1 MDIVHHAAIGG
12 VGMLALQATGHD
24 VAGLAFVA
32 GSVIADLDVVF
43 IALGKRFYLRH
54 HQGISHSL
62 LLAPL
67 YAMAVAALLSPAL
80 GWTWTALV
88 AALAG
93 LWLHSVLD
101 LSNTFGMAPLAPLSK
116 RRWSLDAV
124 FFIDAAT
131 WVLTLA
137 ALAALYTWKE
147 AWIGAL
153 YFAVLSAYLGLRLW
167 QHKRVIDRLGC
178 LFAIPSSWHV
188 FEYYVYSENGVYRT
202 SRYNAV
208 TGCERDVAEIPR
220 PDPHIQSLATRSQV
234 YRDMQH
240 IARAL
245 RLTEVHSDKSGTTVV
260 ARDLAVRNF
269 GGRFARTELRFDSE
283 GNLVHETAAI

>member
-12 VGMLALQATGHD
+12 VGMLALQATGND

-32 GSVIADLDVVF
+32 GSVIADLDIVF

-67 YAMAVAALLSPAL
+67 YAMAVAALLSPAF
-80 GWTWTALV
+80 GWTWTAFI

-101 LSNTFGMAPLAPLSK
+101 LSNTFGMAPLAPLSR

-124 FFIDAAT
+124 FFIDAVA

-137 ALAALYTWKE
+137 ALAALYTWNE

-153 YFAVLSAYLGLRLW
+153 YFAVLSTYLGLRLW
-167 QHKRVIDRLGC
+167 QHKGLVDRLGC

-188 FEYYVYSENGVYRT
+188 FEYYVYSENGAYRT

-208 TGCERDVAEIPR
+208 TGRERDVAEIPR

-245 RLTEVHSDKSGTTVV
+245 RLTEVHSDESGTTIV